1 MEMPTTIAVSIKT
14 DGMGS
19 VYIVFSG
26 RLEWWIGMS
35 ELCLYAIVI
44 NKTMEE
50 FEKIANDIILR
61 K

>member
-1 MEMPTTIAVSIKT
+1 MEMPTTMAVSINT
-14 DGMGS
+14 EGMGS

-26 RLEWWIGMS
+26 KLGLCIGIS
-35 ELCLYAIVI
+35 ELCLYAIVT

-50 FEKIANDIILR
+50 FEKTANDIILR